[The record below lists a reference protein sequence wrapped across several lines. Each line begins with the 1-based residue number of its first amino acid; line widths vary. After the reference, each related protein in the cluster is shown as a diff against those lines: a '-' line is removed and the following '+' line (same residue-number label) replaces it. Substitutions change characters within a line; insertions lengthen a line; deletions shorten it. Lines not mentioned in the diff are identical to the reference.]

1 MKKFLVLA
9 LMLGVLFFGYGTSQA
24 RVGVAD
30 DVPGADVVIPFMCEK
45 GGTFN
50 TLWAVGE
57 VSGAAQTAD
66 ILVYDIRS
74 TLVYDDE
81 EEWTPRDIVAGN
93 CQDLIA
99 GMSDMQKAA
108 LEVTFAGKT
117 YYAGYLIYYNDFPNR
132 NVFVPWVYLV
142 DLPKGFASGFNGYA
156 AEGFVQIE
164 DLPGRPRGLQENG
177 VPITA
182 SAMFPRYLILNDK
195 PETATWWI
203 ILKGANSPGGANS
216 HRMEGFMCNEEEKC
230 ISLKIQLPN
239 ELNIINVGP
248 HVPAILHTDF
258 PKAGFGVFAMLPYVP
273 GTGGG
278 FDFADFTTLGWSY
291 QRAQGSSVAGTWDVI
306 HPIHRIYE
314 PPIEEEAP

>member
-24 RVGVAD
+24 ILGVAD
-30 DVPGADVVIPFMCEK
+30 DVPGTDVVIPFMCEK

-81 EEWTPRDIVAGN
+81 EVWTPRDIVAGN

-99 GMSDMQKAA
+99 GMSAVQKAA
-108 LEVTFAGKT
+108 LEITFAGKT

-156 AEGFVQIE
+156 AEGVVT
-164 DLPGRPRGLQENG
+164 LAGLQETLITQEASTPT
-177 VPITA
+177 PITA
-182 SAMFPRYLILNDK
+182 RAMFPRYLILNDK

-203 ILKGANSPGGANS
+203 ILKGANSPGAPNN
-216 HRMEGFMCNEEEKC
+216 HRMDGVICNEEERC
-230 ISLKIQLPN
+230 ISLTIQLPN

-248 HVPAILHTDF
+248 HVPAILHTGF
-258 PKAGFGVFAMLPYVP
+258 PKAGFGLFNMLPYA
-273 GTGGG
+273 GTGG
-278 FDFADFTTLGWSY
+278 FATFTTLGWSY

-306 HPIHRIYE
+306 HPIHRLYL
-314 PPIEEEAP
+314 PRD